1 MAKAVFPR
9 SETRVSDQIAGDLS
23 SSKPV
28 VEFSFL
34 ANARGSLRDPDEDER
49 RGFNMTIRCP
59 GVKLRFDPKTRV
71 GMMEGEPSECKVSTV
86 VEYKARYDDLPRR
99 DDWGDQRFYGMQ
111 HF

>member
-9 SETRVSDQIAGDLS
+9 SERRVSDEIAGDLS

-28 VEFSFL
+28 VEFLFL
-34 ANARGSLRDPDEDER
+34 ACARGSLRKPGEDER

-59 GVKLRFDPKTRV
+59 GVKLRFDPKTRA
-71 GMMEGEPSECKVSTV
+71 GMMAGEPSECKVSTV
-86 VEYKARYDDLPRR
+86 VEYKAQYDDPPRR
-99 DDWGDQRFYGMQ
+99 NDWGDQGFYSMQ